1 MAELHWMSA
10 FDLAGMIRR
19 RELKP
24 SELVASSLS
33 RIEALNPKFNA
44 FCALRPEEAMA
55 EAHALDE
62 KIARRE
68 ETGILAGLPLGVKD
82 LEGVA
87 GLAIA
92 GRGRDRRRQNQ
103 HAGVRLHPVYEK
115 SAFREDAQSVESRAH
130 ARRFLG
136 RQFGGVGRGDGT
148 AYDRF
153 GLGRLDSKPRK
164 LHRVVRAQAVA
175 RPNPGRCATR
185 DDGVG

>member
-24 SELVASSLS
+24 SELVAASLS

-44 FCALRPEEAMA
+44 FCALRAEEAMA
-55 EAHALDE
+55 EARALDE

-87 GLAIA
+87 GMATTFGSVPFKDNIA
-92 GRGRDRRRQNQ
+92 KVEKY
-103 HAGVRLHPVYEK
+103 AGKYR
-115 SAFREDAQSVESRAH
+115 
-130 ARRFLG
+130 
-136 RQFGGVGRGDGT
+136 
-148 AYDRF
+148 
-153 GLGRLDSKPRK
+153 
-164 LHRVVRAQAVA
+164 
-175 RPNPGRCATR
+175 
-185 DDGVG
+185 